1 MRYSIEFSASALREF
16 QALDR
21 RIRRR
26 ISVKIDQLAEKHFP
40 LAVRKFHGEADYGR
54 IRIGDYRVIYRIDRH
69 RVVVVIVR
77 IGHRREVYR

>member
-26 ISVKIDQLAEKHFP
+26 I
-40 LAVRKFHGEADYGR
+40 AV
-54 IRIGDYRVIYRIDRH
+54 
-69 RVVVVIVR
+69 
-77 IGHRREVYR
+77 